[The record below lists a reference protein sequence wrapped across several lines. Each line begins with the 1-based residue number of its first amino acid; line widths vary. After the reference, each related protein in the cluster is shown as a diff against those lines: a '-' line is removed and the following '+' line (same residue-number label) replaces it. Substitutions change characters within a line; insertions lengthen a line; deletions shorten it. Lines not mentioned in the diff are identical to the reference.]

1 MFFVSP
7 KFTISPI
14 MFSFV
19 FKHLKLCT
27 VYIFVGVFIYEEKK
41 NKNKK
46 IVETAE
52 RTKVGAY
59 IDNNNLISSMTLP

>member
-1 MFFVSP
+1 MR
-7 KFTISPI
+7 K
-14 MFSFV
+14 
-19 FKHLKLCT
+19 
-27 VYIFVGVFIYEEKK
+27 KK